1 MESTEIGQMIKVLR
15 KQRELTQM
23 ELAERI
29 DVSFQQVQKYEN
41 GKTQIT
47 LQRLSEIT
55 KALDVPITVFF
66 KEKSFSRVSDK
77 PGSYSAQ
84 EDLLFRVTN
93 EEAVFLKLFRKIRN
107 KKVKDSIL
115 KLFKGIIELESEK

>member
-23 ELAERI
+23 EPAERI

-47 LQRLSEIT
+47 LQRL
-55 KALDVPITVFF
+55 
-66 KEKSFSRVSDK
+66 SDK